1 MDIRHLQYFIE
12 VARFSSF
19 TKAADHLFISQ
30 PTISKMIKNLEAD
43 LGVELFER
51 SRKKIT
57 LTDAG
62 RVILAQAEVIDKA
75 FNNLQTELDDLLGLQ
90 KGHIRIG
97 LPPIMDADQFI
108 KALGG
113 FHDQYPHITFQLLEN
128 GAKKIE
134 DNIIQEELD
143 VGITVL
149 PTEEE
154 RFDYFFLMSEE
165 LRVVLPPSHKLS
177 GRKQIYLKELEEES
191 FILFNKDFVLND
203 RIVSACKEAGFLP
216 QVVSESS
223 QWDFIGKMIAA
234 NLGISILPNS
244 VAHLL
249 KEDVRIIKV
258 VQPVLEWDLA
268 IIWPKDRYLA
278 YATKE
283 WLKFTQDRIATQ
295 AGKEQPLN
303 E

>member
-12 VARFSSF
+12 VARFQSF
-19 TKAADHLFISQ
+19 TKAAEHLFISQ
-30 PTISKMIKNLEAD
+30 PTISKMIKNLEED

-51 SRKKIT
+51 TKRKVV

-62 RVILAQAEVIDKA
+62 RLILAQAKTIDKA
-75 FNNLQTELDDLLGLQ
+75 FQNLQTQLDDLLGLQ

-108 KALGG
+108 KILGG
-113 FHDQYPHITFQLLEN
+113 FHDQYPHITFQLVED

-134 DNIIQEELD
+134 TNILSEDLD

-149 PTEEE
+149 PTQED
-154 RFDYFFLMSEE
+154 RFDYFFLSNEDLE
-165 LRVVLPPSHKLS
+165 VVLPPSHRLAD
-177 GRKQIYLKELEEES
+177 RKQIRLEELADEN

-203 RIVSACKEAGFLP
+203 KIRSSCHEAGFTP
-216 QVVSESS
+216 KVISESS

-234 NLGISILPNS
+234 NFGISMLPKS
-244 VAHLL
+244 VASLL
-249 KEDVRIIKV
+249 KEEVKRVHVINPTIA
-258 VQPVLEWDLA
+258 WDLA
-268 IIWPKDRYLA
+268 IIWPKEHYIS

-283 WLKFTQDRIATQ
+283 WLTYTQNRLTVGAEDQ
-295 AGKEQPLN
+295 L
-303 E
+303 